1 MRSTTYWLPRIAA
14 IIKKLR
20 RTLQQVDVVELQA
33 FQAEL
38 HRVEDVLPA
47 LAILVHVATVVGR
60 FGTPEALPRI
70 APDGEVE
77 LLKERWPWLAF
88 SHMGSENVGDSD
100 LGHDHDLLT
109 GQIQLLDRLA
119 EYDLR
124 EPIGVNLAPADRTSE
139 SLVPSRTNSS

>member
-1 MRSTTYWLPRIAA
+1 M
-14 IIKKLR
+14 
-20 RTLQQVDVVELQA
+20 
-33 FQAEL
+33 
-38 HRVEDVLPA
+38 LPA
-47 LAILVHVATVVGR
+47 LAILVHVAKVVGR
-60 FGTPEALPRI
+60 LGTQGALPRI
-70 APDGEVE
+70 ASDGEVE
-77 LLKERWPWLAF
+77 LLIERRPWLAF

-139 SLVPSRTNSS
+139 SLVPSRTSSS